1 MFTLHPEPSSRPKG
15 KFGKIGN
22 KAFGDSY
29 STCDC
34 CDPWLNRVIGS
45 NAALCVYATCAQIGS
60 APIYLQAAWL
70 GVPILCV
77 LRDPTLAILAMS
89 FSDSEE
95 YDESLEH
102 DLVYV
107 SQLQTIGEKIYDS
120 LTDDD
125 KVARLIM

>member
-1 MFTLHPEPSSRPKG
+1 MRSNRL
-15 KFGKIGN
+15 
-22 KAFGDSY
+22 
-29 STCDC
+29 STDI
-34 CDPWLNRVIGS
+34 PAGS
-45 NAALCVYATCAQIGS
+45 L
-60 APIYLQAAWL
+60 AWCTNL
-70 GVPILCV
+70 VCV

-102 DLVYV
+102 DLAYV